1 MTPPNRYFES
11 AGRWFEIPFGLFL
24 LAPAGFF
31 GYFSLTGT
39 WAYLHGS
46 RAAPADPLA
55 CGIGLAASLWLGY
68 LAFRL
73 ISGRHE
79 ERPLLPNLF
88 LLFAAVGAIAGAIW
102 FLVIAHDLHEPFGQ
116 QVRVIEVF
124 GFVGVTGL
132 VLWWRRTHGRG

>member
-11 AGRWFEIPFGLFL
+11 AGRWFEVPFGLLL

-31 GYFSLTGT
+31 GYFGATGA

-55 CGIGLAASLWLGY
+55 CGIGLGASIWLGH
-68 LAFRL
+68 LAIRL

-79 ERPLLPNLF
+79 ERPLLSNLF
-88 LLFAAVGAIAGAIW
+88 LLVAALGAIAGAIW
-102 FLVIAHDLHEPFGQ
+102 FVLVARELHEPLAEQLRF
-116 QVRVIEVF
+116 IEFF
-124 GFVGVTGL
+124 GFVGVAGV
-132 VLWWRRTHGRG
+132 VLWWRRMHERR

>member
-24 LAPAGFF
+24 PARAGFF
-31 GYFSLTGT
+31 GYFSLTGA

-102 FLVIAHDLHEPFGQ
+102 FLVIAHDLRSEEHTSELQ
-116 QVRVIEVF
+116 SQSN
-124 GFVGVTGL
+124 L
-132 VLWWRRTHGRG
+132 VCRLLLE

>member
-24 LAPAGFF
+24 LAPAAFF
-31 GYFSLTGT
+31 AYFGATGA

-55 CGIGLAASLWLGY
+55 CGIGLGASVWLGH

-88 LLFAAVGAIAGAIW
+88 LLVAALGSIAGAVW
-102 FLVIAHDLHEPFGQ
+102 FLVIAHELHEPVGQ
-116 QVRVIEVF
+116 QIRMIEIF
-124 GFVGVTGL
+124 GFVGIAGV
-132 VLWWRRTHGRG
+132 VLWWRRVHGRR